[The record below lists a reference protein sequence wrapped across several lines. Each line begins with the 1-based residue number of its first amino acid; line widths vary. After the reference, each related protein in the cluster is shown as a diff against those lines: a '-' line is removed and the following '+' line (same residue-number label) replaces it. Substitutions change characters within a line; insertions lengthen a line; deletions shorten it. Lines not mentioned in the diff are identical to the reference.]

1 MSPGIYA
8 IIVPGVNRY
17 GEENLVKIFQ
27 IGQKFGG
34 NAIEVNKEMKLVK
47 IAEMWIEIGCYEVVY
62 DVQYSI
68 RCNSIA
74 KAVETL

>member
-8 IIVPGVNRY
+8 IIVAGVNRY

-34 NAIEVNKEMKLVK
+34 NAIEVSEFICLYQVN
-47 IAEMWIEIGCYEVVY
+47 
-62 DVQYSI
+62 I
-68 RCNSIA
+68 RY
-74 KAVETL
+74 TLKNPFNI

>member
-27 IGQKFGG
+27 MSQSFGE
-34 NAIEVNKEMKLVK
+34 NAIEVSE
-47 IAEMWIEIGCYEVVY
+47 
-62 DVQYSI
+62 
-68 RCNSIA
+68 
-74 KAVETL
+74 

>member
-34 NAIEVNKEMKLVK
+34 NAIGVSK
-47 IAEMWIEIGCYEVVY
+47 
-62 DVQYSI
+62 
-68 RCNSIA
+68 
-74 KAVETL
+74 